1 MLKTAIFILVI
12 FFISKTYITKKFD
25 NIINTFEDKIKSLEL
40 DLEKFQNNT
49 TKSLD
54 PNNVSKCKKRE
65 TIKLPPKIRKNK
77 KVKIDP
83 IVQVKCDSQYSGYNN
98 ESNCYNYL
106 KLN

>member
-1 MLKTAIFILVI
+1 MLKTAIVILVI

-25 NIINTFEDKIKSLEL
+25 DVINIFKSKIKSLEL

-54 PNNVSKCKKRE
+54 PNNVSKCKKKQK
-65 TIKLPPKIRKNK
+65 IIIPPKVKKNK

-83 IVQVKCDSQYSGYNN
+83 IVQVNCDSQYSGYNN